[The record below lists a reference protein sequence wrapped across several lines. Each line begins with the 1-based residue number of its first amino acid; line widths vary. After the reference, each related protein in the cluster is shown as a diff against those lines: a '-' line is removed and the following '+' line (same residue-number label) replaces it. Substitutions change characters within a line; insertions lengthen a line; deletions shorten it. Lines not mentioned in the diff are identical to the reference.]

1 MSPVAI
7 GIIGFIVLFAIL
19 ALGLPLGVG
28 MFLVGF
34 SGLWYLI
41 SQGAAIAKIGL
52 IPFETIASFELA
64 VLPLFLLMAQVVF
77 AAGLS
82 RDLYNVAA
90 KWLGHQRGGVAVA
103 TVGGCAGFAAVSAS
117 SLATAVTM
125 GLVAIPEM
133 KRLKYDPALSTGCV
147 AAGGTIGQL
156 IPPSAGL
163 ITYGIITQTSIGK
176 LFMAGMVPGILE
188 AIFYIV
194 TIYILCT
201 WRPSLGPPGPR
212 YSFREKVGVFRSCGE
227 IIGLIILVLGGLI
240 IGWFTPTEAGAVGA
254 FGAISFSLIRRRLN
268 WEKFKHALLETMKTT
283 GMLYGILIGAFLF
296 KYFLAVTTIPVGLA
310 NFICHDGVCIP
321 WLCYG
326 CVGNDFA
333 YHTHLLSP
341 SHEPGLR
348 PNMVWSNTSKNDGDR
363 PHYPTNR
370 YECICNCRD
379 SAGCGGNHHIQ
390 RYNTI
395 PDSRCISRGALVV
408 CSRSCAVFAKRYGII
423 STSRRCWSPV
433 RRISC
438 LLPSLPFL
446 LVC

>member
-188 AIFYIV
+188 AVFYIF

-212 YSFREKVGVFRSCGE
+212 FSFREKVGAFRSCGE
-227 IIGLIILVLGGLI
+227 IIGLIILVLGGII

-268 WEKFKHALLETMKTT
+268 WEKFKRALLETMKTT

-296 KYFLAVTTIPVGLA
+296 KYFLAVTTIPFGLA
-310 NFICHDGVCIP
+310 NFIGELALPPLAIMVFVM
-321 WLCYG
+321 LVYVFLG
-326 CVGNDFA
+326 CVMDA
-333 YHTHLLSP
+333 LAMILL
-341 SHEPGLR
+341 
-348 PNMVWSNTSKNDGDR
+348 
-363 PHYPTNR
+363 
-370 YECICNCRD
+370 
-379 SAGCGGNHHIQ
+379 
-390 RYNTI
+390 TI
-395 PDSRCISRGALVV
+395 PIFFPLAMSLGFDPIWFGVILVRMTEIGLITPPIGMNV
-408 CSRSCAVFAKRYGII
+408 YAIAGIAPDVEVTTIFKGII
-423 STSRRCWSPV
+423 
-433 RRISC
+433 
-438 LLPSLPFL
+438 PFL
-446 LVC
+446 IADVFHVALLLFVPAVVLFLPNTMG